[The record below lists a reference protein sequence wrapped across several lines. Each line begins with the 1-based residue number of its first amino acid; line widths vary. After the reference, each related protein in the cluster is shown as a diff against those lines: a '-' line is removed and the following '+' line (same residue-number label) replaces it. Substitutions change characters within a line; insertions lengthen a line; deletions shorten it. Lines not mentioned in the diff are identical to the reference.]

1 MQFASKMIKSVWQR
15 PTNDV
20 YLIGCQHLALNVS
33 DVRDEINNIS
43 NLQGAI
49 ATDVAAGGSAHAEV
63 VDANLTAMPHPKW
76 RRSSSPRPSRNRSTQ

>member
-1 MQFASKMIKSVWQR
+1 MQFAAKMIKSVWQR

-49 ATDVAAGGSAHAEV
+49 ATDIAAGGSAHAEV
-63 VDANLTAMPHPKW
+63 VDANLNSDAASRW
-76 RRSSSPRPSRNRSTQ
+76 RR